1 MQWREAIEN
10 DTKLLAEMNSQLIE
24 DEKHRDPLSLP
35 ALQKRMS
42 NWLAG
47 EYTAILFESDELPV
61 AYALYHY
68 QDDFLY
74 LRQFF
79 VMREKR
85 RQGIGRQFV
94 NILVEEVFPP
104 DKRLVVTTL
113 SQNPDAIKFWRAVGF
128 SDYCLS
134 LEILPRTKNT
144 E

>member
-1 MQWREAIEN
+1 MQWREATEN
-10 DTKLLAEMNSQLIE
+10 DTEILAEMNSQLIE

-35 ALQKRMS
+35 ALQKRMGE
-42 NWLAG
+42 WLSG

-79 VMREKR
+79 VIKEKR
-85 RQGIGRQFV
+85 RQGIGRQAV

-104 DKRLVVTTL
+104 DKRLVVTALT
-113 SQNPDAIKFWRAVGF
+113 QNPNAIKFWRTVGF

-134 LEILPRTKNT
+134 LEILPRIKNT

>member
-1 MQWREAIEN
+1 MQWREATEN
-10 DTKLLAEMNSQLIE
+10 DTEILAEMNSQLIE

-35 ALQKRMS
+35 ALQKRMGE
-42 NWLAG
+42 WLSG
-47 EYTAILFESDELPV
+47 EYTAILFESDEQAV

-85 RQGIGRQFV
+85 RQGIGRQAV

-104 DKRLVVTTL
+104 DKRLVVTALT
-113 SQNPDAIKFWRAVGF
+113 
-128 SDYCLS
+128 
-134 LEILPRTKNT
+134 
-144 E
+144 

>member
-1 MQWREAIEN
+1 MKWREAIES
-10 DTKLLAEMNSQLIE
+10 DTGLLAEMNSQLSE
-24 DEKHRDPLSLP
+24 DENQRNPLSLP

-42 NWLAG
+42 KWLSG
-47 EYTAILFESDELPV
+47 EHTAILFERDEQPV

-79 VMREKR
+79 VIKEKR
-85 RQGIGRQFV
+85 RQGIGRQAV
-94 NILVEEVFPP
+94 DILVREVFPP
-104 DKRLVVTTL
+104 EKRLVVTAL
-113 SQNPDAIKFWRAVGF
+113 SQNPNAIKFWRAVGF

-134 LEILPRTKNT
+134 LEILPRTQDT

>member
-1 MQWREAIEN
+1 
-10 DTKLLAEMNSQLIE
+10 MNSQLIE

-42 NWLAG
+42 NWLSG

-79 VMREKR
+79 VVREKR
-85 RQGIGRQFV
+85 RQGIGRQAV

-104 DKRLVVTTL
+104 DKRLVVTNL
-113 SQNPDAIKFWRAVGF
+113 SQNPNAIKFWRAVGF

-134 LEILPRTKNT
+134 LEILPRTKNP